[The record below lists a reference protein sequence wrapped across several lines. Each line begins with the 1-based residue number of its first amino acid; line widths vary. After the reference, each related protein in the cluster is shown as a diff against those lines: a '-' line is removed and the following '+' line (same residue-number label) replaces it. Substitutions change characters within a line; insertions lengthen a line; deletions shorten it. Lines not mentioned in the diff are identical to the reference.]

1 MSLKLVLFLSF
12 LSSSFSNGSPWSFD
26 GTLGKDGLPLDRPL
40 NIGHRGASGMYPEH
54 TLISYEQAAAQ
65 GADVVEC
72 DVVLTKDLVP
82 VCSHSTWLEGK
93 VRSIIGC
100 ADGQVKPIRVRC
112 DTVPLI

>member
-1 MSLKLVLFLSF
+1 MNLVLFLSF
-12 LSSSFSNGSPWSFD
+12 LSPSFCNGSPWTFD

-72 DVVLTKDLVP
+72 DVVLTKDLNKIRNLRP
-82 VCSHSTWLEGK
+82 AGSTISENGVAWN
-93 VRSIIGC
+93 
-100 ADGQVKPIRVRC
+100 
-112 DTVPLI
+112 